1 MRTYSAEIEAQ
12 LASGRLNRRLAVRF
26 DLPSASYGFI
36 TGVRGSFTYGDVLY
50 AGSGGLIEIEQPAT
64 TISSE
69 AGEINVSLAS
79 HRRIDGELVQ
89 LFEPHLLD
97 SIEAEAWYLR
107 PAVIQRFW
115 FDSSR
120 RLEDVEQLHI
130 RQIYSIEHTTSQ
142 EAGRRIS
149 ARLMA
154 ASTMAKVYEAKTNG
168 PDLQSRIDP
177 ADTSYNDIQT
187 ALTDPIYWGRE
198 APKPSKTKAQK

>member
-26 DLPSASYGFI
+26 DLPSGSYGFI
-36 TGVRGSFTYGDVLY
+36 TGVRGSFSHAGVLY
-50 AGSGGLIEIEQPAT
+50 AGSGGLIEIEQPAASIT
-64 TISSE
+64 GE
-69 AGEINVSLAS
+69 AADITVSLAS
-79 HRRIDGELVQ
+79 HRRINGELVQ

-107 PAVIQRFW
+107 PAVVQRFW

-130 RQIYSIEHTTSQ
+130 RQIYAIEHKRSRND
-142 EAGRRIS
+142 GRRIS

-154 ASTMAKVYEAKTNG
+154 PSAFAKVYEAKTNG

-198 APKPSKTKAQK
+198 APKPSKTKAKK